1 MTSRLMHCL
10 LADDSQRKIFHL
22 LASIWQTS
30 KGSEVEISIKPNKS
44 FRLASPPGRIMNGE
58 LHMATTPQQIISQK
72 NYTIHRDDSGVKL
85 TTRKSSIDS
94 ALTEIRSSDPT
105 LWST

>member
-22 LASIWQTS
+22 LASSIWQTS
-30 KGSEVEISIKPNKS
+30 KGSEVEITIKPNKS

-58 LHMATTPQQIISQK
+58 LHMVTTPQQIISQK
-72 NYTIHRDDSGVKL
+72 TTQYTEMIPG
-85 TTRKSSIDS
+85 
-94 ALTEIRSSDPT
+94 
-105 LWST
+105 